1 MECFLSKVIYVVNDM
16 FSPTIELLKA
26 AVDQDG
32 QTDRQMTYFLSSR
45 AIAKQSVNLC
55 GNRRFSRFKVLEYG
69 TGCAILDGNKS

>member
-16 FSPTIELLKA
+16 FSPTIELLKV

-45 AIAKQSVNLC
+45 ARQ
-55 GNRRFSRFKVLEYG
+55 FKKTYHHV
-69 TGCAILDGNKS
+69 I